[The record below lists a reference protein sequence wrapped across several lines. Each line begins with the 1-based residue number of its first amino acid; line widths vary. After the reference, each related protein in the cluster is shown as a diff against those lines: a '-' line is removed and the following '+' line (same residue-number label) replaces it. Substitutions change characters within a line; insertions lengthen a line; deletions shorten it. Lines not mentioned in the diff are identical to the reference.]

1 MRQGDDM
8 SLSGD
13 EPEDNKRGLT
23 SSWRNKVVFALIHF
37 FSAFGDGFKDI
48 EDFLW
53 ELVEVE
59 G

>member
-1 MRQGDDM
+1 M
-8 SLSGD
+8 SLPGD
-13 EPEDNKRGLT
+13 ESEAKKRGLA

-37 FSAFGDGFKDI
+37 FSAFDDVFTEV